1 MLGANTTLKCIPDI
15 TNTVCEEILVRINLR
30 ITHVQ
35 FAEVSP
41 STRTIGKHE
50 EIVIKYRYLILN
62 QIRR

>member
-15 TNTVCEEILVRINLR
+15 TNTVCEEIFVRINL
-30 ITHVQ
+30 